1 MKKNQLSEFL
11 FIFNYRFILY
21 ALLITVTGTT
31 LLAQPKTVSAANEQR
46 VDFQSD
52 PIESRFFRVD
62 GAPSLS
68 VFTANGNIEVNYNP
82 SISGV
87 HVDLYVKR
95 EFSLWSGTR
104 SMDNFRIILQ
114 QRGNTIV
121 ASVEDRRTSSRSR
134 GGDDIQFSFV
144 IQVPQKG
151 SMNLRTMKG
160 DISLDGVEG
169 QHFIQNHSGLL
180 RVRNSE
186 GEIRVASTLGDIE
199 LDNIKGNVYA
209 KTVNGDVRSVNST
222 GEIRFRTVTG
232 HVLADKIKGSLIVAT
247 TSGDVV
253 SALQDVS
260 KGVYIESVSGDID
273 LELPSAGGF
282 TIDANALRY
291 DFDGLDRKYTTERI
305 TTRSAKVNVR
315 EGGIPINLSTVS
327 GRIRVKERD

>member
-1 MKKNQLSEFL
+1 MKKNKSSEFQ
-11 FIFNYRFILY
+11 FILNYRFILY
-21 ALLITVTGTT
+21 VLIITVSGTT
-31 LLAQPKTVSAANEQR
+31 LYAQPNAASAANQLKTE
-46 VDFQSD
+46 FQSD
-52 PIESRFFRVD
+52 PIESKFFRVD

-68 VFTANGNIEVNYNP
+68 VFTVNGNIEVNYNP
-82 SISGV
+82 SINGV
-87 HVDLYVKR
+87 QVDLYVKR

-104 SMDNFRIILQ
+104 SLNNYRIILQ
-114 QRGNTIV
+114 QRGNSIV
-121 ASVEDRRTSSRSR
+121 ASVEDRRTGSRSW

-199 LDNIKGNVYA
+199 LNNIKGNVYA
-209 KTVNGDVRSVNST
+209 KTVSGDIRSANST
-222 GEIRFRTVTG
+222 GEIRFRTVSG
-232 HVLADKIKGSLIVAT
+232 HVFADKIKGSLIAAT

-253 SALQDVS
+253 STLQDVS
-260 KGVYIESVSGDID
+260 IGVYIESVSGDID

-291 DFDGLDRKYTTERI
+291 DFDGLDRKHTTERI
-305 TTRSAKVNVR
+305 TTRSAKLNVR
-315 EGGIPINLSTVS
+315 DGGIPINLSTVS